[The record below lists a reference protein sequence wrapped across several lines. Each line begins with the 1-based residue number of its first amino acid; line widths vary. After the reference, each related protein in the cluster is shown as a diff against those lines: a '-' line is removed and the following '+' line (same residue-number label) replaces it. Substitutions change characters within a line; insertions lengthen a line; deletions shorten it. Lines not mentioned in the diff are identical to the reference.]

1 MCLIFEI
8 FQTTKQLYNHV
19 QCGHRKRHSEFNHQ
33 TPGINPGKNLGGHN
47 MFHHLLPQTD
57 LLSYMTIVY
66 PGSQLRFQ
74 SGPQWITSICGV
86 FVSPFKTGSSTRSGL
101 YYNHFEK
108 GVSRLPLWWTAV
120 VERCVLSCKW
130 HHP

>member
-74 SGPQWITSICGV
+74 SGPNGLHQSVGCLSRHLKQEAAPGADCIITILKKECPDYHFGGLQSWKD
-86 FVSPFKTGSSTRSGL
+86 VS
-101 YYNHFEK
+101 
-108 GVSRLPLWWTAV
+108 
-120 VERCVLSCKW
+120 
-130 HHP
+130 